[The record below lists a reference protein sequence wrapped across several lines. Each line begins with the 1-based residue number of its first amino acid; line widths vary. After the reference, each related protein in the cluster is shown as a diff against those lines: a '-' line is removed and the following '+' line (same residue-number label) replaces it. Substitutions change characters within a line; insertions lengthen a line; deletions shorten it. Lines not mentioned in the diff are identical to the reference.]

1 MNIRLVRVLARD
13 KKSKERERER
23 ERLLWTIFVILSPE
37 SISIVVWTAGS
48 ECQTNQFFFFP
59 SSSCFYFFFGISFSP
74 IITFTYCN
82 SVLLQQKV
90 KKNNIAVHVN

>member
-1 MNIRLVRVLARD
+1 MNIRLVRVLAWD
-13 KKSKERERER
+13 KKSKKRERER
-23 ERLLWTIFVILSPE
+23 KALMDNFCHFVTR
-37 SISIVVWTAGS
+37 ISIVVWTAGS

-82 SVLLQQKV
+82 SVLLRQKV